1 VFKRLLRRPGVQST
15 LGWSV
20 AQYMR
25 LIKATTRWEVRHDH
39 RIAGIIAEREGVIA
53 LTWHSRFL
61 MLTAAWERDFQL
73 PYVMIS
79 RSRDGAIVAATCKAL
94 GVQTLRGSARKS
106 GKAPGKMKGGDAA
119 AARAV
124 TAIKSGGC
132 VVITPDGP
140 RGPRQ
145 RLGDGPLRLAR
156 ATGAP
161 LMPCTFSVARRKQF
175 DSWDIFVLPK
185 PFGKGLIL
193 WGTPVS
199 IPSWTTD
206 EDLDAIRVSVET
218 EMNALMAEADI
229 ELGHAAIEPAGEKIK

>member
-1 VFKRLLRRPGVQST
+1 MFKRLLRRPGFQST

-25 LIKATTRWEVRHDH
+25 LIKATTRWEVRHEE
-39 RIAGIIAEREGVIA
+39 RVAGIVAGRKGVIA

-61 MLTAAWERDFQL
+61 MLTAAWEPDFQL

-79 RSRDGAIVAATCKAL
+79 RSRDGAVVAATCRAL
-94 GVQTLRGSARKS
+94 KLQTLRGSARKS
-106 GKAPGKMKGGDAA
+106 GKAKGGEAA
-119 AARAV
+119 AAGAV
-124 TAIKSGGC
+124 TAIRSGGC

-175 DSWDIFVLPK
+175 DSWDRFVLPK

-199 IPSWTTD
+199 VPFDTS
-206 EDLDAIRVSVET
+206 DADMESIRMGIET
-218 EMNALMAEADI
+218 EMNALLAEADI
-229 ELGHAAIEPAGEKIK
+229 ELGHTAIDPAPENPR

>member
-1 VFKRLLRRPGVQST
+1 MFKRLLRRPGVQST

-25 LIKATTRWEVRHDH
+25 LIKRSTKWEFRY
-39 RIAGIIAEREGVIA
+39 AERVAHILGSGDGVIA

-61 MLTAAWERDFQL
+61 MLTAAWEADEL
-73 PYVMIS
+73 DPYVMIS
-79 RSRDGAIVAATCKAL
+79 RSRDGAVVAATCKAL
-94 GVQTLRGSARKS
+94 GLKTIRGSARKK
-106 GKAPGKMKGGDAA
+106 GKDKGGDAA
-119 AARAV
+119 AAGAL
-124 TAIKSGGC
+124 TAIRSGGC
-132 VVITPDGP
+132 VVVTPDGP

-161 LMPCTFSVARRKQF
+161 IMPCTFAVARRKQF
-175 DSWDIFVLPK
+175 NSWDRFILPK

-199 IPSWTTD
+199 VPADTAD
-206 EDLDAIRVSVET
+206 DDLDAIRQTIEA
-218 EMNALMAEADI
+218 EMNALLSEADI
-229 ELGHAAIEPAGEKIK
+229 ELGHIAVDPA

>member
-1 VFKRLLRRPGVQST
+1 MFKRLLRRPGVQST

-25 LIKATTRWEVRHDH
+25 LVKRTTKWDIRHADRVSH
-39 RIAGIIAEREGVIA
+39 ILGSGDGVIA
-53 LTWHSRFL
+53 LTWHSRFM
-61 MLTAAWERDFQL
+61 MLTSAWKADELD

-79 RSRDGAIVAATCKAL
+79 RSRDGAVVAATCKAL
-94 GVQTLRGSARKS
+94 GLKTLRGSARKS
-106 GKAPGKMKGGDAA
+106 GKSKGGDAA
-119 AARAV
+119 AAGAL
-124 TAIKSGGC
+124 TAIRSGGC

-161 LMPCTFSVARRKQF
+161 IMPCTFSVARRKQF
-175 DSWDIFVLPK
+175 NSWDRFVLPK

-199 IPSWTTD
+199 VPSETSD
-206 EDLDAIRVSVET
+206 QDLDAIRLRIET
-218 EMNALMAEADI
+218 EMNALLSEADA
-229 ELGHAAIEPAGEKIK
+229 ELGHVPVEPA

>member
-1 VFKRLLRRPGVQST
+1 MFKRLLRRPGVQST

-25 LIKATTRWEVRHDH
+25 LVKRTTKWETRY
-39 RIAGIIAEREGVIA
+39 AERVSHILGSGDGVIA
-53 LTWHSRFL
+53 LTWHSRFM
-61 MLTAAWERDFQL
+61 MLTAAWESNELD

-79 RSRDGAIVAATCKAL
+79 RSRDGAVVAATCKAL
-94 GVQTLRGSARKS
+94 GLQTLRGSARKS
-106 GKAPGKMKGGDAA
+106 GRTKGGDAA
-119 AARAV
+119 AAGAV

-161 LMPCTFSVARRKQF
+161 LMPCTFSIARRKQF
-175 DSWDIFVLPK
+175 SSWDRFVLPK

-199 IPSWTTD
+199 LLPHTSD
-206 EDLDAIRVSVET
+206 AELDAIRLQIET
-218 EMNALMAEADI
+218 EMNTLMAEADL
-229 ELGHAAIEPAGEKIK
+229 ELGHTAVEPAPAAVKST

>member
-1 VFKRLLRRPGVQST
+1 MFKRLLRRPGVQST

-25 LIKATTRWEVRHDH
+25 LVKRTTKWDIRHADRVSH
-39 RIAGIIAEREGVIA
+39 ILGSGDGVIA
-53 LTWHSRFL
+53 LTWHSRFM
-61 MLTAAWERDFQL
+61 MLTAAWKAKELD

-79 RSRDGAIVAATCKAL
+79 RSRDGAVVAATCKAL
-94 GVQTLRGSARKS
+94 GLKTLRGSARKS
-106 GKAPGKMKGGDAA
+106 GKAKGGDAA
-119 AARAV
+119 AAGAL
-124 TAIKSGGC
+124 TAIRSGGC

-161 LMPCTFSVARRKQF
+161 IMPCTFSVARRKQF
-175 DSWDIFVLPK
+175 NSWDRFVLPK

-199 IPSWTTD
+199 VPGETSD
-206 EDLDAIRVSVET
+206 EDLDAIRLRIET
-218 EMNALMAEADI
+218 EMNALLSEADS
-229 ELGHAAIEPAGEKIK
+229 ELGHAPVEPA

>member
-1 VFKRLLRRPGVQST
+1 MFKRFLRRPAVQSF
-15 LGWSV
+15 LGWCV

-25 LIKATTRWEVRHDH
+25 LIKATTRWEIRYPERVEDI
-39 RIAGIIAEREGVIA
+39 IAGRKGVIA

-61 MLTAAWERDFQL
+61 MLTSAWKREYQL

-79 RSRDGAIVAATCKAL
+79 RSRDGAVVAATCKAL
-94 GVQTLRGSARKS
+94 GLQTLRGSARKK
-106 GKAPGKMKGGDAA
+106 GKAKGGEEAA
-119 AARAV
+119 AGAV

-161 LMPCTFSVARRKQF
+161 VMPCTFAVARRKQF
-175 DSWDIFVLPK
+175 DSWDKFVLPK
-185 PFGKGLIL
+185 PFGKGLII
-193 WGTPVS
+193 WGTPVHIAKHIS
-199 IPSWTTD
+199 D
-206 EDLDAIRVSVET
+206 GELDAIRLSIET
-218 EMNALMAEADI
+218 EMNDLLAEADI
-229 ELGHAAIEPAGEKIK
+229 ALGHEAVSPA

>member
-1 VFKRLLRRPGVQST
+1 MFKRLLRRPGVQST

-25 LIKATTRWEVRHDH
+25 LIKATTRWEVRH
-39 RIAGIIAEREGVIA
+39 RERVSHILGSGDGVIA
-53 LTWHSRFL
+53 LTWHSRFM
-61 MLTAAWERDFQL
+61 MLTAAWKSDELD

-79 RSRDGAIVAATCKAL
+79 RSRDGAVVAATCKAL
-94 GVQTLRGSARKS
+94 KLQTLRGSARKS
-106 GKAPGKMKGGDAA
+106 GKAKGGDAA
-119 AARAV
+119 AAEAV
-124 TAIKSGGC
+124 TAIRSGGC

-161 LMPCTFSVARRKQF
+161 LMPCTFSIARRKQF
-175 DSWDIFVLPK
+175 DSWDKFVLPK

-193 WGTPVS
+193 WGTPVA
-199 IPSWTTD
+199 IPADTSD
-206 EDLDAIRVSVET
+206 ADLEAIRLGVET
-218 EMNALMAEADI
+218 EMNALMAEADK
-229 ELGHAAIEPAGEKIK
+229 ELGHVPVEPALELSK

>member
-1 VFKRLLRRPGVQST
+1 MFKRLLRRPGVQST

-25 LIKATTRWEVRHDH
+25 LVKRTTKWEARYADRVSHILGSGD
-39 RIAGIIAEREGVIA
+39 GVIA
-53 LTWHSRFL
+53 LTWHSRFM
-61 MLTAAWERDFQL
+61 MLTAAWQTDELD

-79 RSRDGAIVAATCKAL
+79 RSRDGAVVAATCKAL
-94 GVQTLRGSARKS
+94 GVQTIRGSAGKS
-106 GKAPGKMKGGDAA
+106 GKAKGGDAA
-119 AARAV
+119 AASAV
-124 TAIKSGGC
+124 TAIRSGGC

-161 LMPCTFSVARRKQF
+161 LMPCTFSIARRKQF
-175 DSWDIFVLPK
+175 DSWDHFILPK

-199 IPSWTTD
+199 IPAETSD
-206 EDLDAIRVSVET
+206 EDLEAIRMDIET
-218 EMNALMAEADI
+218 EMNALLAEADI
-229 ELGHAAIEPAGEKIK
+229 ELGHAAVTPA

>member
-1 VFKRLLRRPGVQST
+1 MFKRLLRRPAVQST

-25 LIKATTRWEVRHDH
+25 LVKRTTKWEFRY
-39 RIAGIIAEREGVIA
+39 AERVSHILGSGDGVIA

-61 MLTAAWERDFQL
+61 MLTAAWKADELDPF
-73 PYVMIS
+73 VMIS
-79 RSRDGAIVAATCKAL
+79 RSRDGAVVAGTCKAL
-94 GVQTLRGSARKS
+94 GLKTIRGSAKKK
-106 GKAPGKMKGGDAA
+106 GKDKGGDAA
-119 AARAV
+119 AAAAMTAV
-124 TAIKSGGC
+124 RSGGC

-175 DSWDIFVLPK
+175 DSWDRFVLPK

-193 WGTPVS
+193 WGTPVD
-199 IPSWTTD
+199 IPAGTSD
-206 EDLDAIRVSVET
+206 ADLETIRLDIET
-218 EMNALMAEADI
+218 EMNTLLAEADI
-229 ELGHAAIEPAGEKIK
+229 ELGHAAVEPAPVKSK